1 MDPWNKGDFLRTYS
15 DLACTKQTDWMEAN
29 RHSAFA
35 QKIEAD
41 PKFVE
46 AVKKVNEAL
55 GGTSYSMFDIYKF
68 IDNA

>member
-1 MDPWNKGDFLRTYS
+1 
-15 DLACTKQTDWMEAN
+15 MEAN

-46 AVKKVNEAL
+46 AVNKVNEAL